1 MEQTTLG
8 RTGLRVGVAGLGCG
22 GSSRLGMRTDK
33 NRAQSVT
40 VLRTALDLGVNLIDT
55 AAAYGT
61 EEIVGEGI
69 AAVPRESVIISTKAR
84 MHSDVDET
92 PFSPTAL
99 VDSLEASLGRLGTD
113 YIDVFHVHGVLPQ
126 HYEHVR
132 ENVVPLLLAEKA
144 KGKFRHLGIT
154 EIASM
159 DDCQDMLSRAVKDDC
174 WEVMMVAFHMMHQK
188 PRERVFAHTQRQNIG
203 TLLMFAVRH
212 IFSRPERLREAMREL
227 AADGQVPDRL
237 ANSDDPLAF
246 LVHAGGAESVIDAA
260 YRYARHE
267 PGVDVVLTGT
277 GDVDHLRTNVASI
290 LRPPLPM
297 ADLKTLEKLFGSLEG
312 IGLDRP
318 LPATAK

>member
-55 AAAYGT
+55 AATYGT

-92 PFSPTAL
+92 PFSPADL

-290 LRPPLPM
+290 LSPPLPI